1 MQSKN
6 IHTQLNIQF
15 PSLEDALNL
24 RKGDLSGAQGLFQR
38 TKQGMKLIF
47 K

>member
-24 RKGDLSGAQGLFQR
+24 RKGDLSGTQDFSRELN
-38 TKQGMKLIF
+38 KE
-47 K
+47 